1 MFSNF
6 RNLADIDDDGRLV
19 LEEFQLAMH
28 FVGVAKS
35 GKPVPSSLPPEFIP
49 PSYQKTATSSAGTAG
64 RAASSGPK
72 ASTGAAAIP
81 SIQPPAGG
89 ARKAS
94 GGVTAFVAPVAVS
107 QTTAPVVS
115 SAPKP
120 SVDLL
125 LLDDPFG
132 APPAELPV
140 PLLEQGSASKT
151 TAADEQKLTEDGAT
165 PSEAE
170 FSCSVVWGAGAE
182 IPVDET
188 PNELESENPESE
200 DLKHEVETKS
210 SDALVPDATGV
221 VEEEE
226 EKPVDDADA
235 IDNVKPMS
243 VPELHI
249 TTVEDA
255 PPSGRLI

>member
-1 MFSNF
+1 MFSNL

-49 PSYQKTATSSAGTAG
+49 PSYQKAAISSASTAG
-64 RAASSGPK
+64 RAVSGPK
-72 ASTGAAAIP
+72 GSTGTTAIP

-94 GGVTAFVAPVAVS
+94 EGVTAFAAAPVAVS
-107 QTTAPVVS
+107 QTTAPVVL

-140 PLLEQGSASKT
+140 PLLEQGSASKAT
-151 TAADEQKLTEDGAT
+151 ADEQKLTEGGAT
-165 PSEAE
+165 PPETE
-170 FSCSVVWGAGAE
+170 FSCSVVWNTEAE
-182 IPVDET
+182 IPADET
-188 PNELESENPESE
+188 SNELEPENPESE
-200 DLKHEVETKS
+200 DLKHEVETES
-210 SDALVPDATGV
+210 SDVVLVPDVAGI

-226 EKPVDDADA
+226 RLVDDEDA

-255 PPSGRLI
+255 PTSGRLI

>member
-1 MFSNF
+1 MFSNL

-35 GKPVPSSLPPEFIP
+35 GKPVPSTLPPEFIP
-49 PSYQKTATSSAGTAG
+49 PSYQKATTSSAGTAG
-64 RAASSGPK
+64 RAVSGPK
-72 ASTGAAAIP
+72 GSTGTTAIP

-89 ARKAS
+89 ARKTS
-94 GGVTAFVAPVAVS
+94 EGVTAFAAPVAVS
-107 QTTAPVVS
+107 QTTAPVVL

-151 TAADEQKLTEDGAT
+151 TADEKKLTEDGAT
-165 PSEAE
+165 PPETE
-170 FSCSVVWGAGAE
+170 FSCSVVWNTEAE

-188 PNELESENPESE
+188 SNELEPENPESE
-200 DLKHEVETKS
+200 DLKHGFETES
-210 SDALVPDATGV
+210 SDALVPDAAGIV
-221 VEEEE
+221 EEE
-226 EKPVDDADA
+226 EKPVDDAVA

-255 PPSGRLI
+255 PTSGRLI